1 LLAHFFLLLLLLL
14 LLLQAMAD
22 FWWRHLVPAK
32 LLLDADPSA
41 LDTVNRMYSPRWV
54 GTQVGKKSFHQFKH
68 CMAAPAAAY
77 GNGQGRSG

>member
-1 LLAHFFLLLLLLL
+1 
-14 LLLQAMAD
+14 
-22 FWWRHLVPAK
+22 
-32 LLLDADPSA
+32 
-41 LDTVNRMYSPRWV
+41 MYSPRWV